1 MKRFALLLALVVGS
15 FAIYENKYIF
25 MAKKTMVKAKV
36 TTLTYKP
43 TKVYLVQ
50 SYNPHTKITA
60 IKHLIHPAGYWVT
73 VEYDGYAESLD
84 DRNLYESVKIGDIIP
99 MILWQKYD
107 AKGNLMKQS
116 LKLPKK

>member
-60 IKHLIHPAGYWVT
+60 IKHLIHP
-73 VEYDGYAESLD
+73 
-84 DRNLYESVKIGDIIP
+84 
-99 MILWQKYD
+99 
-107 AKGNLMKQS
+107 
-116 LKLPKK
+116 